1 MSRHAN
7 EVIVKRRLQRV
18 LLACP
23 GFAALCR
30 LLTRNHV
37 RVLMYHR
44 FAPDASNERA
54 VGAPM
59 LRTQAKLIARHHDLW
74 TPDDHLDH
82 LEGKR
87 PGGRCPVVVTCDDG
101 YADFHAIAFPVF
113 RDQRIP
119 AMLFVATGFVDG
131 HTWFWWDRLAHL
143 LAAAPGWRGEF
154 TVGDRDLV
162 LDLTGEETRARAWN
176 AIADRCRFLPD
187 ARKEETLRRL
197 AATLGVDPTEQPAAG
212 YEPVTWDQVR
222 EMAAAGILFGAH
234 TVTHPILSR
243 VPVAEAGRE
252 IAASRERIE
261 TATGATVRW
270 FAYPQG
276 GPADWNVEVRGQVIA
291 AGLRGCYVAYQNL
304 LSREDPYALPRYC
317 VQSDPLHFRWLLCG
331 AEWLILQLRQRI
343 GLPTAPGAD
352 YWTGTD

>member
-1 MSRHAN
+1 M
-7 EVIVKRRLQRV
+7 KRRLQRV

-44 FAPDASNERA
+44 FTPDASHERA
-54 VGAPM
+54 VGAAM
-59 LRTQAKLIARHHDLW
+59 LGEQAALIARHHDRW
-74 TPDDHLDH
+74 TPDDHLDL

-87 PGGRCPVVVTCDDG
+87 RGGRCPVVVTCDDG

-113 RDQRIP
+113 REHRIP

-131 HTWFWWDRLAHL
+131 RTWFWWDRLAHL
-143 LAAAPGWRGEF
+143 LDAAPGWRGEF
-154 TVGDRDLV
+154 AVGGRVLT
-162 LDLTGEETRARAWN
+162 LDLTGEASRARAWN
-176 AIADRCRFLPD
+176 EFADRCRFLPD
-187 ARKEETLRRL
+187 AQKEEALRQL
-197 AATLGVDPTEQPAAG
+197 AATLGVDPAERPAPG
-212 YEPVTWDQVR
+212 YEPATWDQVR
-222 EMAAAGILFGAH
+222 EMAAGGILFGAH

-243 VPVAEAGRE
+243 VPPAEAERE
-252 IAASRERIE
+252 IGESRRRLEAMI
-261 TATGATVRW
+261 GAPVRW

-276 GPADWNVEVRGQVIA
+276 GPADWNAEVREQVAA

-304 LSREDPYALPRYC
+304 LPREDPYALPRYC

-331 AEWLILQLRQRI
+331 AEWLMLRLRQRI
-343 GLPTAPGAD
+343 GLSTAPGAD
-352 YWTGTD
+352 YWAGTS